1 MTRRQKR
8 ENDWEDDGRTIVNM
22 NVEGMPGYIRT
33 FDEQASAPDPAH
45 KREMVSPHE
54 TRMIILASMKWAFLY
69 SMGDFA
75 AHRAVHPVL
84 RQGLAGL
91 AAQNIRHTPCAGA
104 NPAHGFSIEH
114 FFNLPA
120 RM

>member
-8 ENDWEDDGRTIVNM
+8 EDDWEDDGRTIVNM

-33 FDEQASAPDPAH
+33 FDEQANAPDPAH

-69 SMGDFA
+69 SMGISLLI
-75 AHRAVHPVL
+75 VL
-84 RQGLAGL
+84 FILFCVKVWL
-91 AAQNIRHTPCAGA
+91 V
-104 NPAHGFSIEH
+104 
-114 FFNLPA
+114 
-120 RM
+120 